1 VRLLNLKICPKI
13 NTLVIL
19 NLRYISIKV
28 MFGKIYKTLVIDFSK
43 VTIVVVCCVLS
54 FFLYFSKDFRLDAS
68 SDSLL
73 LESDKDLKYL
83 REINERYGSNDYL
96 VLTYTPIS
104 SFTDPETIINLQF
117 LKSKIERL
125 EWVDSV
131 VTVIDVPLFKS
142 SDEPLME
149 RLKNYKT
156 LSHPEIDKERGFEE
170 ILNSPV
176 YRDYVISTDGKTSGI
191 VVYLKKDKKLNE
203 LIKTK
208 NNYFNL
214 EIEKN
219 LNSSQKKN
227 RDIFNIEY
235 DSYRNLYNQKNHQN
249 ISEIR
254 EVIKRY
260 GESAQIHLGGLPM
273 ITDDMMSF
281 VRSDIVVFGIGVF
294 LFIIVTLWLIFKKI
308 KLVVIPLLGCAFSVG
323 TMVGILGLL
332 GWKVTVI
339 SSNFIALMLILNMA
353 MNIHITVRFLQIKK
367 EFENFSIQESVYEA
381 SSKMFLPI
389 LYTAL
394 TTICAFLSLIFSGI
408 KPIIDFG
415 WMMTLGLI
423 VSVIIT
429 FTLVPALLNTFSDI
443 GDSINQKETKSI
455 ITNTLSNFTK
465 NNTSVIF
472 GSALIVVVL
481 SVFGISKLEVENS
494 FINYFDKKTEIYKG
508 MKLIDD
514 KLGGTT
520 TLDVILK
527 FPVNEKKKEKDD
539 EFSEWDEDN
548 QNDKADLAKYWF
560 TRNKIDKILKIHDY
574 LDSIPEIGKVMS
586 FGSIIRVAEDLT
598 GNKLE
603 TLETGVLYSKIPEE
617 IKKEIISPYIS
628 VKDSEARISVRI
640 KDSTKNLRRNDLI
653 QKIRDEL
660 NTKVGLERNEYKL
673 AGVVI
678 LFNNLLQSLFKS
690 QILTLG
696 VVMLGISLMFLI
708 LFRNIIISF
717 IGVVPNFIAAFFILG
732 IIGLLGI
739 PLDMMTITIAAIT
752 IGIAVDN
759 SIHYIYRFK
768 EEFEKIKNYNQTVD
782 RCHNTVGVAI
792 LNTSITIV
800 FGFSIL
806 VLSNFIPTIYFGVF
820 TGIAMLL
827 ALISVLTLLPKLILV
842 LKPFGNE

>member
-1 VRLLNLKICPKI
+1 
-13 NTLVIL
+13 
-19 NLRYISIKV
+19 
-28 MFGKIYKTLVIDFSK
+28 MFGKIYKTLIIDFSK
-43 VTIVVVCCVLS
+43 FAIVLVCFALS
-54 FFLYFSKDFRLDAS
+54 FFLYFSKDFKLDAS

-83 REINERYGSNDYL
+83 REVNERYGSKDYL
-96 VLTYTPIS
+96 VLTYTPIL
-104 SFTDPETIINLQF
+104 SFTDEETIINIQF
-117 LKSKIERL
+117 LKSKIEKL
-125 EWVDSV
+125 EWVDS
-131 VTVIDVPLFKS
+131 TITIIDVPLFKNS
-142 SDEPLME
+142 NDSLIE

-156 LSHPEIDKERGFEE
+156 LSYPEIDKERGFEE
-170 ILNSPV
+170 ILNSPI
-176 YRDYVISTDGKTSGI
+176 YKDYVISSDGKTSAM

-214 EIEKN
+214 ELEGN
-219 LNSSQKKN
+219 LNKIQKKN
-227 RDIFNIEY
+227 KDIFNEEY
-235 DSYRNLYNQKNHQN
+235 DSYKNLYNQKNHQN
-249 ISEIR
+249 INEIR
-254 EVIKRY
+254 EVIKKY

-273 ITDDMMSF
+273 ITDDMMSY
-281 VRSDIVVFGIGVF
+281 VQSDIVVFGIGVF
-294 LFIIVTLWLIFKKI
+294 LFIIITLWFIFKKI

-323 TMVGILGLL
+323 TMIGILGLL

-367 EFENFSIQESVYEA
+367 EFKNLSIQDAVYEA

-389 LYTAL
+389 FYTAL

-423 VSVIIT
+423 VSVVIT
-429 FTLVPALLNTFSDI
+429 FTLIPALLNTFSNIEDYI
-443 GDSINQKETKSI
+443 IQNEEKSR
-455 ITNTLSNFTK
+455 ITNALSNFTR
-465 NNTSVIF
+465 NNTLAIF
-472 GSALIVVVL
+472 SSALIVVIL
-481 SVFGISKLEVENS
+481 SIFGISKLEVENS

-520 TLDVILK
+520 TLDIILK
-527 FPVNEKKKEKDD
+527 FPSNKIKKEIKDD
-539 EFSEWDEDN
+539 EFAEWDEDSKS
-548 QNDKADLAKYWF
+548 DGDDPSKYWF
-560 TRNKIDKILKIHDY
+560 TRNKIDKILKVHDY
-574 LDSIPEIGKVMS
+574 LDSLPEIGKVMS

-603 TLETGVLYSKIPEE
+603 TLETGVLYSKIPKE
-617 IKKEIISPYIS
+617 IRKEIISPYIS

-653 QKIRDEL
+653 NKIKYDL
-660 NTKVGLERNEYKL
+660 VNKVGLAKDEYKL

-696 VVMLGISLMFLI
+696 VVMIGISLMFLI
-708 LFRNIIISF
+708 LFRNIMISF
-717 IGVVPNFIAAFFILG
+717 IGVVPNFMAAFFILG

-768 EEFEKIKNYNQTVD
+768 EEFKRIKNYNLTVE

-827 ALISVLTLLPKLILV
+827 ALVSVLTLLPKLILV